1 MRGAGGCGPDTTHGE
16 AILPPLPIGSSAGYP
31 GRHPLHKR
39 SLRRS
44 RLSGTGG
51 KRGNQSPASC
61 PEDPEEIRLG
71 SV

>member
-1 MRGAGGCGPDTTHGE
+1 MRGAGVRAGYHTRGSN
-16 AILPPLPIGSSAGYP
+16 SSAASHRIISRIP
-31 GRHPLHKR
+31 GQAPLHKR